1 MQNGISA
8 QSDTLQI
15 RIAYKY
21 LVAANMAFKEVKGLR
36 ITIIN
41 QNKELYISNQRIS
54 ELKKANDKLLE
65 ADSLMKIKFKL
76 KSEQFDNADIERIK
90 AQQAIKKVKT
100 DKLILG
106 VTYPVAV
113 AVAFLVGFVIAN

>member
-1 MQNGISA
+1 
-8 QSDTLQI
+8 
-15 RIAYKY
+15 
-21 LVAANMAFKEVKGLR
+21 
-36 ITIIN
+36 
-41 QNKELYISNQRIS
+41 
-54 ELKKANDKLLE
+54 
-65 ADSLMKIKFKL
+65 MKIKFKL

-113 AVAFLVGFVIAN
+113 AVAFLVGFVIAK

>member
-54 ELKKANDKLLE
+54 ELKKANDKLIE
-65 ADSLMKIKFKL
+65 ADSLMRIKFKL
-76 KSEQFDNADIERIK
+76 KSEEFDRADIERVK
-90 AQQAIKKVKT
+90 AQQAVRKVKT

-113 AVAFLVGFVIAN
+113 AVAFLVGFVIAK

>member
-1 MQNGISA
+1 
-8 QSDTLQI
+8 
-15 RIAYKY
+15 
-21 LVAANMAFKEVKGLR
+21 MAFKEVKGLR

-41 QNKELYISNQRIS
+41 QNKEIYISNQRIS

-76 KSEQFDNADIERIK
+76 KSEEFERADIERIK
-90 AQQAIKKVKT
+90 AQQAIRKVKT

-113 AVAFLVGFVIAN
+113 AVSFLVGFVIAK